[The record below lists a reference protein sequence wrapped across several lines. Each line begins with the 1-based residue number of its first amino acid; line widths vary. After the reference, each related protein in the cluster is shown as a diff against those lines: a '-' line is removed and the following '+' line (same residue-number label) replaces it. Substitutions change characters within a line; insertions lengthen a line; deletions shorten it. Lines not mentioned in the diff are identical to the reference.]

1 MWAAVPPFAS
11 QPVVDL
17 IPDQPS
23 RAPQY
28 GWSGNAFG
36 GLFTVTFYPR
46 QGIPVTLESALP
58 SIHAV
63 HLLVVGDSYLDVSL
77 RLGSRYSLKLTFYE
91 NTNGAHPFV
100 RYGQRILRAAICD
113 NATVVAEADLPL
125 LATTLNVCFGY
136 AFAQSG
142 TLQAYAHISRIDCSC
157 GSGTAGLLAD
167 VNHDEALAGK
177 MSLVC
182 REPIEDFGG
191 DQTQYGNF
199 SLQCAAMRMGPFQ
212 QAMPHLQETWA
223 TKQGR
228 AGDRVASL
236 RSNATN
242 FSNAAHFESPM
253 QLNPRLFRSVA
264 WADVGGHAE
273 FHTTG
278 LGPGS
283 PPLKR
288 FAMSLMG
295 QPSSDIAFIPASSS
309 WRSNCGFTAA
319 QVRRMAAVDVSVT
332 NVDLNPSPIYQALVS
347 FQLPGLVAN
356 QYGNNEYAGTANE
369 SGSAFGAE
377 WDTVHVQVRVSGFE
391 DVVDTPATPLPD
403 VVVNTRFVVTVE
415 LFATYGGNRVLWFNQ
430 PGGFPFAASA
440 TVTLTEAE
448 ASAFFD
454 GSPLSL
460 AGGAIVVTA
469 VGT

>member
-1 MWAAVPPFAS
+1 MWAAVPPFVS

-23 RAPQY
+23 RVAQY

-36 GLFTVTFYPR
+36 GLFTVAFYPR

-58 SIHAV
+58 FIHAV
-63 HLLVVGDSYLDVSL
+63 HLLVAGDSYLDVSL

-91 NTNGAHPFV
+91 NTNAAHPFV
-100 RYGQRILRAAICD
+100 RYGQRILRAAIYD
-113 NATVVAEADLPL
+113 NATVVTEADLPL

-157 GSGTAGLLAD
+157 GSGTVGLLAD
-167 VNHDEALAGK
+167 VNHDEALAGR

-191 DQTQYGNF
+191 DQTPYGNF

-212 QAMPHLQETWA
+212 QTMPHLQETWA

-236 RSNATN
+236 RSSATN
-242 FSNAAHFESPM
+242 FSSAAIFESPL
-253 QLNPRLFRSVA
+253 QLNPRFFRSVA
-264 WADVGGHAE
+264 WADVGGHSE
-273 FHTTG
+273 FNTSG
-278 LGPGS
+278 LAPGTA
-283 PPLKR
+283 PLRR

-332 NVDLNPSPIYQALVS
+332 DVS
-347 FQLPGLVAN
+347 LLDTPVSLEASGLVAN
-356 QYGNNEYAGTANE
+356 EYGNNECVGTVAQAGA
-369 SGSAFGAE
+369 AFGGD
-377 WDTVHVQVRVSGFE
+377 WDTIHVQVRVSGFE
-391 DVVDTPATPLPD
+391 DVVDTPATPLSD
-403 VVVNTRFVVTVE
+403 VVVNTRFVVTVD
-415 LFATYGGNRVLWFNQ
+415 LFASLGGSRVFRFGQ
-430 PGGFPFAASA
+430 IGFPYAASA

-460 AGGAIVVTA
+460 ADGAIVVTA

>member
-1 MWAAVPPFAS
+1 MWATVPPFAS

-23 RAPQY
+23 RAAQY
-28 GWSGNAFG
+28 GWSGNASG
-36 GLFTVTFYPR
+36 GLFTVAFYPR
-46 QGIPVTLESALP
+46 QGIPVTLKSALP
-58 SIHAV
+58 FIHAV
-63 HLLVVGDSYLDVSL
+63 HLLVAGDSYLDVSL

-91 NTNGAHPFV
+91 NTNDAHPFV

-157 GSGTAGLLAD
+157 GSGTVGLLAD
-167 VNHDEALAGK
+167 VSHDEALAGK

-212 QAMPHLQETWA
+212 KAMPHLQETWA

-242 FSNAAHFESPM
+242 FSNALIFSNPN
-253 QLNPRLFRSVA
+253 QLYGQFHSVA

-332 NVDLNPSPIYQALVS
+332 NVSYFNVAAS
-347 FQLPGLVAN
+347 GLVAN
-356 QYGNNEYAGTANE
+356 QYGNNEYAAAVAQA
-369 SGSAFGAE
+369 GSTFGAE
-377 WDTVHVQVRVSGFE
+377 WDTVHVQVKVSGFE
-391 DVVDTPATPLPD
+391 DVVDTPATPLSA

-415 LFATYGGNRVLWFNQ
+415 LFASYQGNRVFRFNLA
-430 PGGFPFAASA
+430 GFPIADGA

-454 GSPLSL
+454 GAPLSL